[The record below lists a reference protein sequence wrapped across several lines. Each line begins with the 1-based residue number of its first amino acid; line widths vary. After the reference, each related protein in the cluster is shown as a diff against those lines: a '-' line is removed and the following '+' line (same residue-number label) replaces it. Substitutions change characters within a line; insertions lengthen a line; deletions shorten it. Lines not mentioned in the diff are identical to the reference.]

1 MLITQHWPILRWS
14 RSSFNPLRAGG
25 QAASV
30 LLLATR
36 AGGRAGQ
43 AALVF
48 MSQAIHFTGYL
59 SSFLSFL
66 PSFHPSFLPS
76 ILPSF
81 LPSFLPSVRPSVR
94 PSFLPSF
101 LPPSFRVDRR
111 FAVDFF
117 LDPIPFFPTC
127 QVRVFKIYQSCS
139 SPPPSSSSFL
149 LLLRVL
155 LLFYHLCLHF
165 HVHCCLA
172 NS

>member
-66 PSFHPSFLPS
+66 PSIH
-76 ILPSF
+76 PSF
-81 LPSFLPSVRPSVR
+81 LPSFLLSFLPSFRPSV
-94 PSFLPSF
+94 LPSF

-149 LLLRVL
+149 LLLLRVL